1 MTLQPL
7 QHRMPPH
14 GGNGPAESRRS
25 DQSGSS
31 IAGGTDQLASPF
43 GKAGCFGTMS
53 EKKRGVVSFFTG
65 GVGRCFNSEPRAISV
80 EMISLCCTY
89 RMLDLLLSID
99 MAHFSGRGGGRHGG
113 SRSTWKCVCVCSS
126 YLSAALLGGRPEGRG
141 VAVDS
146 VFTRPRS
153 KGSRTND
160 TLPETHPRCR
170 IMLSNCRC
178 VVSNAANCVALLDN
192 QRIKCSDKNKIKVHT
207 VSGFGVRGNSETQWI
222 QGGLLGQGR

>member
-1 MTLQPL
+1 MTSQPL

-65 GVGRCFNSEPRAISV
+65 GVGRCFSSEPRAISV

-113 SRSTWKCVCVCSS
+113 SRSTWKCVCVCVLPTCQLPSS
-126 YLSAALLGGRPEGRG
+126 VGDRRAEELLLIQFSHDPEAKG
-141 VAVDS
+141 VGPM
-146 VFTRPRS
+146 TRCQ
-153 KGSRTND
+153 KHIHD
-160 TLPETHPRCR
+160 AELC
-170 IMLSNCRC
+170 
-178 VVSNAANCVALLDN
+178 
-192 QRIKCSDKNKIKVHT
+192 
-207 VSGFGVRGNSETQWI
+207 
-222 QGGLLGQGR
+222 